1 MVTIEESAANRT
13 ETVEA
18 KALKWAIEIGGRC
31 IKYIVSGRERRQAD
45 VQSLGPGQSDHRVLL
60 IRICGLDGIQR
71 DRSQARGQARGQG
84 GHWICLDRKRART
97 RLYSTAS

>member
-31 IKYIVSGRERRQAD
+31 IKYIVSERERRQAD

-71 DRSQARGQARGQG
+71 DRSQARGQARGT
-84 GHWICLDRKRART
+84 LDLFGPEEEPEEGENET
-97 RLYSTAS
+97 L